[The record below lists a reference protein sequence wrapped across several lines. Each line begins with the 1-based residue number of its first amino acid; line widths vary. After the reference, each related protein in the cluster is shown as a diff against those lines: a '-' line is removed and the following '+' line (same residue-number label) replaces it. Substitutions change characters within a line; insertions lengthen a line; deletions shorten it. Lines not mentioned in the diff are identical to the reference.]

1 VKRFWP
7 GLGRLLMTLAM
18 VAVAGFGGWSLWVY
32 YMDAPWTRDGRVRA
46 DVVGIT
52 PDVSGLVSEVLVH
65 DNQRV
70 SKGDVLFRVDT
81 ARFELALR
89 QFEAL
94 LASRLAAM
102 QEAVRE
108 ARRYGSLSDL
118 SVSLERQQQPQAAQE
133 QAIAAYQQA
142 TADRDLARLNL
153 QRATVTAPLN
163 GTVTNFD
170 LQRGDY
176 VTAGRAVFALVATDT
191 LHVSGYF
198 EETKLPRIHIGDRAR
213 MRLLGGNAELYGTV
227 HSIAGAIEDRDRTT
241 DPGSLLANV
250 NPTFAWV
257 RLAQRVPVRITLD
270 KVPEGL
276 IAGSTVSVEILP
288 R

>member
-1 VKRFWP
+1 MKRFWP

-89 QFEAL
+89 QSEAL

-118 SVSLERQQQPQAAQE
+118 SVSLERQQQTQAAQE